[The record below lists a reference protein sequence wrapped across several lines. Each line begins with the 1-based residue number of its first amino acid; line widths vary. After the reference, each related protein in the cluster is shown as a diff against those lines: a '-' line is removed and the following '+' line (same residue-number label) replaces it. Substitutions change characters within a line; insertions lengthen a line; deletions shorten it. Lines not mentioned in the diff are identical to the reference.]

1 MKAKDLMSRNLTS
14 VQDEAPLKEAAAL
27 LSENELSGV
36 PVLNAS
42 GEVIGFISEKDIIFS
57 TLPNG
62 LQISNPEVVS
72 LADLSQVVKRL
83 SRVGKAR
90 VKDYMSE
97 TLYYVTE
104 DTPLSEVIG
113 LMLEKDLKRLPVL
126 RNKHLV
132 GMIERTRLTKA
143 AMEEGK

>member
-1 MKAKDLMSRNLTS
+1 MKVKDLMSRDLTS
-14 VQDEAPLKEAAAL
+14 VQDEAPLKEAAML
-27 LSENELSGV
+27 LSQNELSGV
-36 PVLNAS
+36 PVLNEANQ
-42 GEVIGFISEKDIIFS
+42 VIGFISEKDIISS

-62 LQISNPEVVS
+62 LQIRNPEVVS

-83 SRVGKAR
+83 SRVGKAK

-97 TLYYVTE
+97 TLIFVTE
-104 DTPLSEVIG
+104 YTPLSKIVE

-126 RNKHLV
+126 RNKRLV
-132 GMIERTRLTKA
+132 GIIERTTLSKL